1 MRDRPCELRADFQ
14 QTYGLNLDGMGVDYS
29 IAHAACLA
37 AQLPPGARIWRGTP
51 DEWDADTYILVRI
64 EHALR
69 VLAWQQTE
77 DAQKRRNYPKPIETP
92 ASRAQLEQKVA
103 HSLANRAMVDAVL
116 ARKRPQGG
124 E

>member
-1 MRDRPCELRADFQ
+1 MRDRPRELRADFQ
-14 QTYGLNLDGMGVDYS
+14 QTYGLDLDGMGVDYS

-51 DEWDADTYILVRI
+51 DEWDANTYLLVRI

-69 VLAWQQTE
+69 VIAWQSTE
-77 DAQKRRNYPKPIETP
+77 DAQKRRNYPKPIDTP

-103 HSLANRAMVDAVL
+103 RSRANRAMVDAVL
-116 ARKRPQGG
+116 AGKRPQGG

>member
-1 MRDRPCELRADFQ
+1 
-14 QTYGLNLDGMGVDYS
+14 
-29 IAHAACLA
+29 
-37 AQLPPGARIWRGTP
+37 
-51 DEWDADTYILVRI
+51 VRI

-77 DAQKRRNYPKPIETP
+77 DAQRRRNYPKPIDTP

-103 HSLANRAMVDAVL
+103 RSRANRAMVDAVL
-116 ARKRPQGG
+116 AGKRPQGG